1 MKYRIQL
8 TVDGAILGQLI
19 DLAFKNAK
27 HDPEPKILSQYPDPP
42 PPPPPPL
49 APDVESAL
57 FPPAK
62 THATT
67 KANGERI
74 VDGMLKTGPK
84 RWSELRDG
92 LVAEGFRKEAIN
104 RIVTRWESD
113 GKIRRTDEGLWALAE
128 DSA

>member
-57 FPPAK
+57 FPRLPARK
-62 THATT
+62 S
-67 KANGERI
+67 KANCEEI
-74 VDGMLKTGPK
+74 VEELVKAGPK
-84 RWSELRDG
+84 RWSELRDA
-92 LVAEGFRKEAIN
+92 LVAEGFRKETIN
-104 RIVTRWESD
+104 RVISKLEGR
-113 GKIRRTDEGLWALAE
+113 GKVHRTDEGMWAEGA
-128 DSA
+128 DVS